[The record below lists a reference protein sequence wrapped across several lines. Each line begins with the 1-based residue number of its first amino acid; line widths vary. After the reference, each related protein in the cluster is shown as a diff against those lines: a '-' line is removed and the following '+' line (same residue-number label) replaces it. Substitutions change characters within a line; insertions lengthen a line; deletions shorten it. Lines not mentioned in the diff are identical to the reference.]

1 MVWKLI
7 VDLMGIHIG
16 FGHIRPMEG
25 SIGIFILFFWRFYRF
40 LTTRSL
46 CSLTCPESVQ
56 LSTKLFFIVVCKC
69 LLFADPW
76 SVDSCIPLWKYRY
89 SGQWIPTSLSFKNR
103 TDSVV
108 RGSLRPSKKSDTAVR
123 RSLDSLKIQTVLA
136 VRRLK
141 HLSFKNRTDSW
152 IPASPLK
159 IWTHSAVRRSL
170 HPPLKF
176 QTDLAVR
183 GFHHLP
189 TIEPIRLSMDPLS
202 KFGPIRLSEDPRMPF

>member
-1 MVWKLI
+1 MFI
-7 VDLMGIHIG
+7 
-16 FGHIRPMEG
+16 IRW
-25 SIGIFILFFWRFYRF
+25 SLVRRF
-40 LTTRSL
+40 LY
-46 CSLTCPESVQ
+46 P
-56 LSTKLFFIVVCKC
+56 
-69 LLFADPW
+69 
-76 SVDSCIPLWKYRY
+76 PLKIQTDIAV
-89 SGQWIPTSLSFKNR
+89 SGFQPLSFKNR

-141 HLSFKNRTDSW
+141 HLPFKNRTVSW
-152 IPASPLK
+152 IPASPFK

-189 TIEPIRLSMDPLS
+189 TIEPIRLSMDPCIPFQNLDRFGCPQIPECLFKIWTDS
-202 KFGPIRLSEDPRMPF
+202 DVRRSLHTLLKFGSIPLSEDPWMPF

>member
-1 MVWKLI
+1 MLI
-7 VDLMGIHIG
+7 PG
-16 FGHIRPMEG
+16 P
-25 SIGIFILFFWRFYRF
+25 
-40 LTTRSL
+40 
-46 CSLTCPESVQ
+46 Q
-56 LSTKLFFIVVCKC
+56 
-69 LLFADPW
+69 
-76 SVDSCIPLWKYRY
+76 IPVSPFENTDRY
-89 SGQWIPTSLSFKNR
+89 SGQWIPTSLSLSFKNR

-152 IPASPLK
+152 IPASPFK

-183 GFHHLP
+183 GFHHLHLKNRNDSAVRGSL
-189 TIEPIRLSMDPLS
+189 T
-202 KFGPIRLSEDPRMPF
+202 PF